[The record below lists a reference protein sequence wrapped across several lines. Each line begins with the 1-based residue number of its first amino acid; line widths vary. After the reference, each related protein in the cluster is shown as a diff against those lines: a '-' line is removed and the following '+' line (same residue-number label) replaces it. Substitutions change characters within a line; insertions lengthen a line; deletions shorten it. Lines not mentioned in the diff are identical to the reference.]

1 MLGVRSSCR
10 RADKE
15 EAEKPFWISFS
26 DLMTALMVLFLVVM
40 AAALLSVTAAI
51 RDDKARENNRV
62 QHIDNC
68 MAQVKVYTD
77 SIPGVQ
83 LRDHSVD
90 FGTLAK
96 FQNNSSEL
104 DRAQQE
110 FLRRFVP
117 RVLDI
122 ARGPVC
128 QEWLKQIVVEGF
140 ASQGGTYLHN
150 LELSTQRSE
159 RVLCTLLASGG
170 PPALNEADRSLVE
183 NLFFAGGYSFNATRE
198 TDEESRRIELKL
210 EFYALKEQQDALRQK
225 KKRPLALRATPA
237 RDMTCPI
244 EAR

>member
-1 MLGVRSSCR
+1 MLGIKSSGR
-10 RADKE
+10 RANKE

-40 AAALLSVTAAI
+40 AAALLSVTAGI
-51 RDDKARENNRV
+51 RDDEARQNNRA
-62 QHIDNC
+62 QHIGSC
-68 MAQVKVYTD
+68 MSQVRVYTD
-77 SIPGVQ
+77 TIRGVQ

-104 DRAQQE
+104 DQAQQQ

-150 LELSTQRSE
+150 LDLSTRRSE
-159 RVLCTLLASGG
+159 RVLCTLLASGS
-170 PPALNEADRSLVE
+170 PALDEADRSLVE
-183 NLFFAGGYSFNATRE
+183 NLFFAGGESFNATRE

-210 EFYALKEQQDALRQK
+210 EFYALKEKQEALRQGK
-225 KKRPLALRATPA
+225 QRPLAFRATPA
-237 RDMTCPI
+237 RDTTCPI
-244 EAR
+244 DAR

>member
-51 RDDKARENNRV
+51 RDDKARENNRA

-83 LRDHSVD
+83 LKDHSVD

-150 LELSTQRSE
+150 LDLSTQRSE

>member
-1 MLGVRSSCR
+1 MLGVKSSSR
-10 RADKE
+10 RASKE

-51 RDDKARENNRV
+51 RDDKARENNRA

-83 LRDHSVD
+83 LKDHSVD

-104 DRAQQE
+104 NQAQQE

-150 LELSTQRSE
+150 LDLSTQRSE

-183 NLFFAGGYSFNATRE
+183 NLFFAGGYSFNATRG

-210 EFYALKEQQDALRQK
+210 EFYALKEKQEALLRGEQ
-225 KKRPLALRATPA
+225 RPLAFRATPA
-237 RDMTCPI
+237 RDTTCPI
-244 EAR
+244 DAR

>member
-1 MLGVRSSCR
+1 MLGIKSSGR
-10 RADKE
+10 RANKE

-40 AAALLSVTAAI
+40 AAALLSVTAGI
-51 RDDKARENNRV
+51 RDDEARQNNRA
-62 QHIDNC
+62 QHIGSC
-68 MAQVKVYTD
+68 MAQMKVYTD
-77 SIPGVQ
+77 TIRGVQ

-104 DRAQQE
+104 DQAQQQ

-150 LELSTQRSE
+150 LDLSTRRSE
-159 RVLCTLLASGG
+159 RVLCTLLASGS
-170 PPALNEADRSLVE
+170 PALDEADRSLVE
-183 NLFFAGGYSFNATRE
+183 NLFFAGGESFNATRE

-210 EFYALKEQQDALRQK
+210 EFYALKEKQEALRQGK
-225 KKRPLALRATPA
+225 QRPLAFRATPA
-237 RDMTCPI
+237 RDTTCPI
-244 EAR
+244 DAR

>member
-26 DLMTALMVLFLVVM
+26 DLMTALVVLFLVVM

-51 RDDKARENNRV
+51 KDDKARENNRA
-62 QHIDNC
+62 QHNDNC

-83 LRDHSVD
+83 LKDHSVD

-128 QEWLKQIVVEGF
+128 QEWLKQSVVEGF

-150 LELSTQRSE
+150 LDLSTQRSE
-159 RVLCTLLASGG
+159 RVLCT
-170 PPALNEADRSLVE
+170 
-183 NLFFAGGYSFNATRE
+183 
-198 TDEESRRIELKL
+198 
-210 EFYALKEQQDALRQK
+210 
-225 KKRPLALRATPA
+225 
-237 RDMTCPI
+237 
-244 EAR
+244 

>member
-1 MLGVRSSCR
+1 MFGARSSRCR
-10 RADKE
+10 APKE

-40 AAALLSVTAAI
+40 AAALLSVTAGI
-51 RDDKARENNRV
+51 RDAKARENSRTA
-62 QHIDNC
+62 QIGSC

-77 SIPGVQ
+77 SIRGVQ
-83 LRDHSVD
+83 IRDHSVD

-104 DRAQQE
+104 DQAQQE
-110 FLRRFVP
+110 FLRRFIP

-150 LELSTQRSE
+150 LALSTQRSE

-170 PPALNEADRSLVE
+170 QPTLDEADRSLIE
-183 NLFFAGGYSFNATRE
+183 NLFFAGGYSYNATKE

-210 EFYALKEQQDALRQK
+210 EFYALKEKQEVLRQG
-225 KKRPLALRATPA
+225 KRPLVLRANPA

-244 EAR
+244 DAR

>member
-1 MLGVRSSCR
+1 MLGLRTSSR
-10 RADKE
+10 KAAKE

-40 AAALLSVTAAI
+40 AAALLSVTAGI
-51 RDDKARENNRV
+51 RDDEARQNSRT
-62 QHIDNC
+62 QQIGSC
-68 MAQVKVYTD
+68 MDQVKVYTD
-77 SIPGVQ
+77 TIRGVQ

-104 DRAQQE
+104 DQAQEQ

-117 RVLDI
+117 RVLAI

-150 LELSTQRSE
+150 LDLSARRSE
-159 RVLCTLLASGG
+159 RVLCTLLASSGA
-170 PPALNEADRSLVE
+170 PALTDADRRLVE
-183 NLFFAGGYSFNATRE
+183 NLFFAGGYSFNATRK

-210 EFYALKEQQDALRQK
+210 EFYALKEKRAALLQWVQT
-225 KKRPLALRATPA
+225 PLAFRVNPA
-237 RDMTCPI
+237 RDTTCPI
-244 EAR
+244 DAR

>member
-10 RADKE
+10 RASKE

-40 AAALLSVTAAI
+40 AAALLSVTAGI
-51 RDDKARENNRV
+51 RDDEARQNNRA
-62 QHIDNC
+62 QQIGSC

-77 SIPGVQ
+77 TIRGVQ

-104 DRAQQE
+104 DQAQQD

-122 ARGPVC
+122 ARGPAC

-140 ASQGGTYLHN
+140 ASRGGTYLHN
-150 LELSTQRSE
+150 LDLSTQRSE
-159 RVLCTLLASGG
+159 RVLCTLLTSGG
-170 PPALNEADRSLVE
+170 PPKLNEADRSLVE

-210 EFYALKEQQDALRQK
+210 EFYALKEKQEALLQRK
-225 KKRPLALRATPA
+225 HLPLAFRTNPA

-244 EAR
+244 DAR

>member
-1 MLGVRSSCR
+1 MLGVKSSCR

-26 DLMTALMVLFLVVM
+26 DLMTALVVLFLVVM

-51 RDDKARENNRV
+51 QDDKARENNRA

-83 LRDHSVD
+83 LKDHSVD

-150 LELSTQRSE
+150 LDLSTQRSE

-170 PPALNEADRSLVE
+170 PPALSEADRSLVE

>member
-150 LELSTQRSE
+150 LDLSTQRSE
-159 RVLCTLLASGG
+159 RVLCALLASGG

-237 RDMTCPI
+237 REMTCPI

>member
-10 RADKE
+10 RAGKE

-26 DLMTALMVLFLVVM
+26 DLMTALVVLFLVVM

-51 RDDKARENNRV
+51 QDDKARENNRA

-83 LRDHSVD
+83 LKDHSVD

-150 LELSTQRSE
+150 LDLSTQRSE

>member
-10 RADKE
+10 RAGKE

-26 DLMTALMVLFLVVM
+26 DLMTALVVLFLVVM

-51 RDDKARENNRV
+51 QDDKARENNRA

-83 LRDHSVD
+83 LKDHSVD

-150 LELSTQRSE
+150 LDLSTQRSE

-170 PPALNEADRSLVE
+170 PPALSEADRSLVE

>member
-1 MLGVRSSCR
+1 MLGVKSSCR

-26 DLMTALMVLFLVVM
+26 DLMTALMVLFLIVM
-40 AAALLSVTAAI
+40 AAALLSVTAGI
-51 RDDKARENNRV
+51 RDDIARESNRA
-62 QHIDNC
+62 QHIGNC
-68 MAQVKVYTD
+68 MAEVKIYTD

-83 LRDHSVD
+83 LREHSVD
-90 FGTLAK
+90 FGSLAK

-104 DRAQQE
+104 DQAQQQ

-122 ARGPVC
+122 ARSPVC

-150 LELSTQRSE
+150 LDLSTRRSE

-170 PPALNEADRSLVE
+170 PPTLSEADRSLVE

-210 EFYALKEQQDALRQK
+210 EFYALKEKQDALRQRK
-225 KKRPLALRATPA
+225 QRPLAFRATPA

-244 EAR
+244 GPI

>member
-1 MLGVRSSCR
+1 MLGVKSSCR
-10 RADKE
+10 RTDKE

-40 AAALLSVTAAI
+40 AAALLSVTAGI
-51 RDDKARENNRV
+51 RDNQARENSRA
-62 QHIDNC
+62 QHIGNC

-104 DRAQQE
+104 DQAQQQ

-140 ASQGGTYLHN
+140 ASKGGTYLHN
-150 LELSTQRSE
+150 LDLSTQRSE

-210 EFYALKEQQDALRQK
+210 EFYALKEKQEAVRQRNQ
-225 KKRPLALRATPA
+225 RPLAFRVNSA

-244 EAR
+244 DAR

>member
-10 RADKE
+10 RATKE

-26 DLMTALMVLFLVVM
+26 DLMTALMVLFLVVL
-40 AAALLSVTAAI
+40 AAALLSVTAGI
-51 RDDKARENNRV
+51 RNDEARQNNRA
-62 QHIDNC
+62 QQIGSC

-77 SIPGVQ
+77 TIRGVQ

-104 DRAQQE
+104 NQMQQE

-122 ARGPVC
+122 ARGPAC

-140 ASQGGTYLHN
+140 ASRGGTYLHN
-150 LELSTQRSE
+150 LDLSARRSE

-210 EFYALKEQQDALRQK
+210 EFYALKEEQEVLLQRKQM
-225 KKRPLALRATPA
+225 PLAFRAHPTG
-237 RDMTCPI
+237 DMTCPI
-244 EAR
+244 DAR

>member
-26 DLMTALMVLFLVVM
+26 DLMTALVVLFLVVM

-51 RDDKARENNRV
+51 QDDKARENNRA

-83 LRDHSVD
+83 LKDHSVD

-150 LELSTQRSE
+150 LDLSTQRSE

-170 PPALNEADRSLVE
+170 PPALSEADRSLVE

>member
-1 MLGVRSSCR
+1 MLGVKSSNR
-10 RADKE
+10 RAHKE

-40 AAALLSVTAAI
+40 AAALLSVTAGI
-51 RDDKARENNRV
+51 RDDKARENNRAA
-62 QHIDNC
+62 QIGSC
-68 MAQVKVYTD
+68 MAQVKTYTD
-77 SIPGVQ
+77 SIRGVQ

-96 FQNNSSEL
+96 FQNNSSQL
-104 DRAQQE
+104 DQAQQE

-117 RVLDI
+117 RVLDV
-122 ARGPVC
+122 ARGPLC

-150 LELSTQRSE
+150 LSLSTQRSE
-159 RVLCTLLASGG
+159 RVLCALLAAGG
-170 PPALNEADRSLVE
+170 TPALNEADRTLVQ

-210 EFYALKEQQDALRQK
+210 EFYALKEKQDVLRQGK
-225 KKRPLALRATPA
+225 QRPVAFRANPA

-244 EAR
+244 DAR

>member
-1 MLGVRSSCR
+1 MLGIKSSCR
-10 RADKE
+10 RVDKE

-26 DLMTALMVLFLVVM
+26 DLMTALMILFLVVM
-40 AAALLSVTAAI
+40 AAALLSVTAGI
-51 RDDKARENNRV
+51 RDDEARQNNRA
-62 QHIDNC
+62 QHIGSC

-77 SIPGVQ
+77 TIRGVQ
-83 LRDHSVD
+83 IRDHSVD

-104 DRAQQE
+104 DEAQQQ

-150 LELSTQRSE
+150 LDLSTRRSE
-159 RVLCTLLASGG
+159 RVLCTLL
-170 PPALNEADRSLVE
+170 ALNEADRSLVE
-183 NLFFAGGYSFNATRE
+183 NLFFAGGESFNATRE

-210 EFYALKEQQDALRQK
+210 EFYALKEEQEALRQRK
-225 KKRPLALRATPA
+225 QRPLAFRATPA
-237 RDMTCPI
+237 RDTTCPI
-244 EAR
+244 DAR

>member
-51 RDDKARENNRV
+51 RDDKARENNRA

-83 LRDHSVD
+83 LKDHSVD

-104 DRAQQE
+104 NQAQQE

-150 LELSTQRSE
+150 LDLSTQRSE